1 MSSLLIH
8 RGGALENAKNKLDCR
23 GPGLIH
29 VDTCKHKRSIAWIV
43 GEFRGCH
50 QHVFVFVVL
59 CHQSLFILTCLQCEK
74 KERDRQKREIREK
87 RQLWKASWGIV
98 WVWVKHRPTRVL
110 PRNPFCPLIHPLRG
124 WIHPLLI
131 ALQLI
136 VTMPLNQGFSYDK
149 SILFRW
155 LGYNR
160 QVVGAQY
167 GSTSRSVSIKQYGRR
182 VNQTDV
188 PQRLHYV
195 NKYNIW
201 DLHVRCWY
209 RWSTQYFR
217 NKIFSGCFIFWIKH
231 KRLLFGGFFHNRTHI
246 FSVVITHNC
255 EVEIPM
261 DGQLIKTEPRRSQK
275 FAASV
280 KLFRLDMNKQIDEW
294 EAKMFELDKNIFM
307 KICVCVFVFV
317 YLYYCICIC
326 LFILMYFELSAWN
339 INLSLSHEAS
349 EWWGCGHTICVP
361 HHTQLSHR
369 TL

>member
-1 MSSLLIH
+1 M
-8 RGGALENAKNKLDCR
+8 
-23 GPGLIH
+23 
-29 VDTCKHKRSIAWIV
+29 
-43 GEFRGCH
+43 
-50 QHVFVFVVL
+50 
-59 CHQSLFILTCLQCEK
+59 
-74 KERDRQKREIREK
+74 
-87 RQLWKASWGIV
+87 
-98 WVWVKHRPTRVL
+98 KHRPTRVL

-167 GSTSRSVSIKQYGRR
+167 GSTSRSGSIKQYGRR

-317 YLYYCICIC
+317 WV
-326 LFILMYFELSAWN
+326 YFHFLPLRCPLAPAISITGHSVQSEVV
-339 INLSLSHEAS
+339 SL
-349 EWWGCGHTICVP
+349 CYQP
-361 HHTQLSHR
+361 PP
-369 TL
+369 

>member
-1 MSSLLIH
+1 MQKTNSRVIVEDLAWYMLILANTKDLLHGSS
-8 RGGALENAKNKLDCR
+8 ENF
-23 GPGLIH
+23 
-29 VDTCKHKRSIAWIV
+29 V
-43 GEFRGCH
+43 GVISMYLFSLCSVTNPCSFGS
-50 QHVFVFVVL
+50 VFNV
-59 CHQSLFILTCLQCEK
+59 K
-74 KERDRQKREIREK
+74 KEGDRQKREIREK
-87 RQLWKASWGIV
+87 RQLWKASRV

-209 RWSTQYFR
+209 RW
-217 NKIFSGCFIFWIKH
+217 
-231 KRLLFGGFFHNRTHI
+231 
-246 FSVVITHNC
+246 
-255 EVEIPM
+255 
-261 DGQLIKTEPRRSQK
+261 
-275 FAASV
+275 
-280 KLFRLDMNKQIDEW
+280 
-294 EAKMFELDKNIFM
+294 
-307 KICVCVFVFV
+307 
-317 YLYYCICIC
+317 
-326 LFILMYFELSAWN
+326 
-339 INLSLSHEAS
+339 
-349 EWWGCGHTICVP
+349 
-361 HHTQLSHR
+361 
-369 TL
+369 

>member
-1 MSSLLIH
+1 
-8 RGGALENAKNKLDCR
+8 
-23 GPGLIH
+23 
-29 VDTCKHKRSIAWIV
+29 
-43 GEFRGCH
+43 
-50 QHVFVFVVL
+50 
-59 CHQSLFILTCLQCEK
+59 
-74 KERDRQKREIREK
+74 
-87 RQLWKASWGIV
+87 
-98 WVWVKHRPTRVL
+98 
-110 PRNPFCPLIHPLRG
+110 
-124 WIHPLLI
+124 
-131 ALQLI
+131 
-136 VTMPLNQGFSYDK
+136 MPLNQGFSYDK

-231 KRLLFGGFFHNRTHI
+231 KRLLFGGIFHNRTHI